1 VRILAFHA
9 HPDDCE
15 SLAGGTLVLLAAQ
28 QHEITI
34 ATMTPGDCGS
44 RDCGPEAIA
53 ATRRREAMLAAQ
65 LIGARYL
72 CAEFRD
78 FAVFDDAPSRARVTE
93 ILRRTRPEL
102 ILTASPEDPDCDHAA
117 SSALVR
123 NSVAAAAAPNFRTGA
138 ANAAPPL
145 PEPPPVYFMDPLACP
160 GFIVDIESAFP
171 RKQRMLA
178 QHRSQRDETVDY
190 LERMER
196 RARLCG
202 SLAGLELG
210 EGFASLSEP
219 RASAS
224 GIESPGQKPRVALDE
239 LLGDLARAY
248 RAASSRGA

>member
-1 VRILAFHA
+1 MRILAIHA

-44 RDCGPEAIA
+44 TERGPDVIA
-53 ATRRREAMLAAQ
+53 ATRRREAALAAQ

-78 FAVFDDAPSRARVTE
+78 FSVFDDAASRARVTE
-93 ILRRTRPEL
+93 ILRRVRPEL

-123 NSVAAAAAPNFRTGA
+123 HSAAAAAAPNYRTGA

-145 PEPPPVYFMDPLACP
+145 PEPPPVYFMDPQACP
-160 GFIVDIESAFP
+160 DFVVDIESVFP
-171 RKQRMLA
+171 RKQRMLS
-178 QHRSQRDETVDY
+178 QHRSQRDETVEY

-196 RARLCG
+196 RARLRG
-202 SLAGLELG
+202 SFAGLEFG
-210 EGFASLSEP
+210 EGFAGP
-219 RASAS
+219 R
-224 GIESPGQKPRVALDE
+224 GPLEE
-239 LLGDLARAY
+239 LLGDLVHY
-248 RAASSRGA
+248 STAASTMR